1 MTFLSTQLSHAIK
14 NPHWNIISS
23 LHCCLRQFSAGM
35 TTTKGLI
42 EVGDD
47 GIDLRKIA
55 YVKVTPNANTQGRPT
70 VVFLHGLFSSMTGGK
85 AVMLE
90 KLAQR
95 LDFPYV
101 RFDFTACGSKNQ
113 CLQLLTTVVENISLR
128 NHQFSLGR

>member
-1 MTFLSTQLSHAIK
+1 
-14 NPHWNIISS
+14 
-23 LHCCLRQFSAGM
+23 M

-101 RFDFTACGSKNQ
+101 RFDFTACGSEIKR
-113 CLQLLTTVVENISLR
+113 S
-128 NHQFSLGR
+128 HS